1 MFVYHPTF
9 SALQLKK
16 DKDIDYVISWKSK
29 QENKSILS
37 PQHTVFLH
45 VTRLF
50 GYKMGMIFDNDPL
63 VVEQNN
69 YATKI
74 VNTYFVYDFHTSP

>member
-9 SALQLKK
+9 STLQLKK

-29 QENKSILS
+29 RGNKSILS

-45 VTRLF
+45 VIRLF
-50 GYKMGMIFDNDPL
+50 GYKMGTIFDNDPL

-74 VNTYFVYDFHTSP
+74 VNNYFVYDFHTSP